1 MQNNINLKFK
11 QLDYALVTGAAQ
23 RIGKNIAIYLAKQG
37 WNIIL
42 HYNKSKNK
50 ALELQQYILHYIGRD
65 CILYQENFG
74 KLNNLQFFTK
84 ELSVGLI
91 INNAAIFEIDTLNN
105 LTEDDLINTL
115 KINFST
121 PLLLI
126 RSILNSTSYN
136 KQINII
142 NILDVMIY
150 QLPRNFTSYYFS
162 KYMLANLTKLLA
174 KVYAPRV
181 RVNGI
186 ALGQILKNDRQKTS
200 KFNHESINNPLNH
213 KVGIKEIH
221 STINFIITNQSVT
234 GQIISLDGGTHLC
247 INK

>member
-1 MQNNINLKFK
+1 M
-11 QLDYALVTGAAQ
+11 DYALVTGSAK

-37 WNIIL
+37 WDIIL
-42 HYNKSKNK
+42 HYNESKNE
-50 ALELQQYILHYIGRD
+50 ALELQHYILHYVGRD
-65 CILYQENFG
+65 CLLYQENFC

-84 ELSVGLI
+84 DLSIGLI
-91 INNAAIFEIDTLNN
+91 VNNAAIFVIDTLSN
-105 LTEDDLINTL
+105 LTENDLINTL

-121 PLLLI
+121 PLLLC
-126 RSILNSTSYN
+126 RSILDSTSYN

-150 QLPRNFTSYYFS
+150 QLPKNFTSYYFS

-174 KVYAPRV
+174 KVYAPKV

-186 ALGQILKNDRQKTS
+186 ALGQILKNDRQNTS
-200 KFNHESINNPLNH
+200 KFNHESINNPLKH

-221 STINFIITNQSVT
+221 STINFIMTNQSIT
-234 GQIISLDGGTHLC
+234 GQIISLDSGTHLYL
-247 INK
+247 NK